1 MDTDS
6 LFVYPKT
13 DCIYEDIA
21 EDTETT
27 TIQIKSWKYYSQKEK
42 TKRLLS

>member
-1 MDTDS
+1 MKSTNGENKCYMDTDS

-27 TIQIKSWKYYSQKEK
+27 FDNSN
-42 TKRLLS
+42 

>member
-21 EDTETT
+21 EDIETT
-27 TIQIKSWKYYSQKEK
+27 FDNSN
-42 TKRLLS
+42 

>member
-13 DCIYEDIA
+13 DCIYEDI

-27 TIQIKSWKYYSQKEK
+27 FDNSN
-42 TKRLLS
+42 

>member
-1 MDTDS
+1 MKSTYGENKCYMDTDS

-13 DCIYEDIA
+13 DYIYEDIA

-27 TIQIKSWKYYSQKEK
+27 FDNSN
-42 TKRLLS
+42 